1 MIDLWHLK
9 KIHWLRD
16 LPEPIGAGLRKAA
29 EIKHYPKGTMIFEPR
44 VDPEHVFL
52 LETGLIR
59 IYRESR
65 QAEEF
70 TFGFVRP
77 GEVFGECA
85 VFPNL
90 QRESYAVAMEP
101 SDVLIIDR
109 HEFSKAIRE
118 SPSMFFSVAKQIEG
132 RFKDIESRVEDLVFR
147 DARSRLAHIILQLGK
162 EFGHD
167 EDGRTVLRM
176 RLTHAE
182 LATLIGTS
190 RPTVSIFLGEFEDED
205 IVTRTDGR
213 LTILDPTAL
222 ETAIKN

>member
-16 LPEPIGAGLRKAA
+16 LPEAIGSDLQKAA
-29 EIKHYPKGTMIFEPR
+29 ELKRYPTGAMIFEPQIK
-44 VDPEHVFL
+44 PESVYL
-52 LETGLIR
+52 LETGLVR

-85 VFPNL
+85 MFPHAP
-90 QRESYAVAMEP
+90 RESYAVAVEP
-101 SDVLIIDR
+101 SDALIIDR
-109 HEFSKAIRE
+109 QEFSKAIRE

-132 RFKDIESRVEDLVFR
+132 RFKDIESRIADLVFR
-147 DARSRLAHIILQLGK
+147 DARSRLAGIILQLGK

-167 EDGRTVLRM
+167 EGGRTVLQM

-205 IVTRTDGR
+205 IVGRTNGR
-213 LTILDPTAL
+213 LTTLDPVAL
-222 ETAIKN
+222 ETAIRN

>member
-16 LPEPIGAGLRKAA
+16 LPDAIGSGLQKAA
-29 EIKHYPKGTMIFEPR
+29 ELKHYPTGAMIFEPR
-44 VDPEHVFL
+44 ADPMHVFL

-85 VFPNL
+85 MFPNSR
-90 QRESYAVAMEP
+90 RESYAVAVEP
-101 SDVLIIDR
+101 SDALIIDR
-109 HEFSKAIRE
+109 VEFARAIRE

-132 RFKDIESRVEDLVFR
+132 RFKNIESRVEDLVFR
-147 DARSRLAHIILQLGK
+147 DARSRLAHMILQLDK
-162 EFGHD
+162 EFGYD
-167 EDGRTVLRM
+167 EGGRRVLQM

-190 RPTVSIFLGEFEDED
+190 RPTVSIFLGEFEDND
-205 IVTRTDGR
+205 LVTRTDGR
-213 LTILDPTAL
+213 LTILDPMAL
-222 ETAIKN
+222 EALIDN